1 MAGMFV
7 PFMWSDSIEKAEKI
21 VKNRGGGRLSTDTPE
36 EKPRGRS
43 ATTRERLRFGRA
55 SRSGGA
61 WYHARSGGRLRHAK
75 PLYAPRSAPCSIEAN
90 SAVGGYEPSL
100 G

>member
-21 VKNRGGGRLSTDTPE
+21 VKNRGGGQLSTDTPE

-55 SRSGGA
+55 S
-61 WYHARSGGRLRHAK
+61 RSGGRLRHAK